1 MRSLPPSA
9 SAPRSTLSTSA
20 LMISTSPMP
29 ALRAAMRGTRSRS
42 SSITVSLPHW
52 RNIGRVMA
60 PSPGPISTMRW
71 PGCGA
76 TAWTMR
82 AMISWSCRK
91 CWPKRLRRTCGDSA
105 VRSEYRVTAWW
116 RVGKAAEPARLRH
129 PRLPA
134 KTSTRLTVKCMRCRP
149 SGRLLP
155 CRGPMPLSALIR
167 LLLLGMIW
175 GASFLFQRITVPVV
189 GASFT
194 AAIRLA
200 LSAAMLVFVLR
211 LLGRS
216 LDLRRQWRAW
226 LWLGT
231 ISAALPFLC
240 FAYAARSLPA
250 GYMAVINATVPLLTV
265 IFAALLW
272 RVRASWSK
280 RIGVVVGLIGV
291 GVLAR
296 YGSLGMNTQ
305 ALLAIGLCF
314 VASALYAYSSLF
326 IRQHHANVNPL
337 VLAAA

>member
-1 MRSLPPSA
+1 
-9 SAPRSTLSTSA
+9 
-20 LMISTSPMP
+20 
-29 ALRAAMRGTRSRS
+29 
-42 SSITVSLPHW
+42 
-52 RNIGRVMA
+52 
-60 PSPGPISTMRW
+60 
-71 PGCGA
+71 
-76 TAWTMR
+76 
-82 AMISWSCRK
+82 
-91 CWPKRLRRTCGDSA
+91 
-105 VRSEYRVTAWW
+105 
-116 RVGKAAEPARLRH
+116 
-129 PRLPA
+129 
-134 KTSTRLTVKCMRCRP
+134 
-149 SGRLLP
+149 
-155 CRGPMPLSALIR
+155 MPLSALIR

-337 VLAAA
+337 VLAAASQLGAAVAILPLGLWNLPTSLPPTGVIVSLLVLGLVCTGLAYVLYFQLISDVGSEKAVTNTFLVPVFAQIWGALFLHEHLTLAGALGFALVLLAVALVLEIHPWRTRRAATPG